1 MSMASSGNRKTKTSG
16 GSGPVKER
24 VGAHRSRLRA
34 QGLRPIQI
42 WVPDTRAP
50 GFAEEVRR
58 QCLLAN
64 ASHHAKDDQAFVDSV
79 SWFNSDES
87 R

>member
-1 MSMASSGNRKTKTSG
+1 MEADATPSASPEEIRRAVTRRK
-16 GSGPVKER
+16 VR
-24 VGAHRSRLRA
+24 AHRQRLRA
-34 QGLRPIQI
+34 QGMRPIQI

-64 ASHHAKDDQAFVDSV
+64 ASPHAKNDQDFIDSV
-79 SWFNSDES
+79 SWLNSDEA